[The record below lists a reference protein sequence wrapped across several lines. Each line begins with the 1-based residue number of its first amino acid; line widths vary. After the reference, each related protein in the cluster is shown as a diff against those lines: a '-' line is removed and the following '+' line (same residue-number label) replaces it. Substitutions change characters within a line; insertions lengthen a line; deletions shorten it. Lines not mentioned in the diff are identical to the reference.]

1 MPVVLAYLIVVLIWS
16 TTPLGIVWSNDSV
29 SPTLAV
35 LARMMIGLVLSLL
48 FLLFSRIPLPRD
60 KQALRLYC
68 YSGLGVFGGMFFSYM
83 AAQTLASGMMSLI
96 FGLAPLLS
104 GLLAQK
110 ILNEPAFTASKKLA
124 LGIALLG
131 LGISCSDSLLAGQ
144 TNVSGLFCILVAVAL
159 FSLSGVMIKSLKISI
174 HPIATTTGSLLFSL
188 PLFILCWLLLDGELN
203 LQHWNLKSSLSILY
217 LGVFA
222 SFVGFVAYFY
232 ILQKLSASTVALVTL
247 LTPVFALLLGNQLNG
262 EPISF
267 KLLFGATLILAGIS
281 LYQWSPKAKT
291 INS

>member
-1 MPVVLAYLIVVLIWS
+1 MPVILAYLIVVIIWS

-35 LARMMIGLVLSLL
+35 LSRMVIGLVLALL
-48 FLLFSRIPLPRD
+48 FLLFTRIPLPRD

-68 YSGLGVFGGMFFSYM
+68 YSGFGVFGGMLFSYM
-83 AAQTLASGMMSLI
+83 AAQSLSSGMMSLV

-110 ILNEPAFTASKKLA
+110 ILDEPAFGWRKKLA
-124 LGIALLG
+124 LFIALTG
-131 LGISCSDSLLAGQ
+131 LVISCSDSLLNGQ
-144 TNVSGLFCILVAVAL
+144 NQWSGLLLILVAVVI

-174 HPIATTTGSLLFSL
+174 HPIATTAGSLLFSV
-188 PLFILCWLLLDGELN
+188 PLFLLCWLVMDGEFT
-203 LQHWNLKSSLSILY
+203 LQHWSLKSSLSIVY

-222 SFVGFVAYFY
+222 SFIGFVAYFY

-262 EPISF
+262 EQISL
-267 KLLFGATLILAGIS
+267 KLLLGASLILTGLS
-281 LYQWSPKAKT
+281 LYQWTPKAHKT
-291 INS
+291 